1 MSEQEL
7 YAFFLSLIVFVILTG
22 FFTVLLVYSVRLK
35 LILIR
40 FGVIDKEIQREYE
53 KEKKKIHGDGWFV
66 TLLSRIIA
74 GVLSLVFLF
83 SMGLAF
89 TENQV
94 FDDFPSLKVVKS
106 DSMSY
111 KNKLNSYLFTNDL
124 NDQFDTYDLVLT
136 EKIPDEFDLELYDI
150 VVYDLNGTAIIHRI
164 VEIIEP
170 DETHPDHRYFRLQG
184 DAVSSPDGSL
194 VFYDQMIGIYR
205 GERVPFVGSIIVFLQ
220 SPAGW
225 LCIILMLFALI
236 AAPIVEK
243 KLGTE
248 RLIRLLRS
256 GYLLK
261 QRPRVILSEK
271 REAVAADYYLRWAR
285 ELREELYRQREE
297 LLKERE
303 AAALQ
308 AAAPPPVVSPEDR
321 EAEDRRLVAM
331 FMQSLAAEEAAM
343 QKEVLRRVEER
354 KAAMVTV
361 SAPSNEESGE
371 MNAEDLQYVPQ

>member
-83 SMGLAF
+83 SMVLAF

-111 KNKLNSYLFTNDL
+111 KNKLNTYLFTNDL

-271 REAVAADYYLRWAR
+271 REAVAADHYLRWAK

-303 AAALQ
+303 SAALR
-308 AAAPPPVVSPEDR
+308 AAAPTPTVSPEGR

-343 QKEVLRRVEER
+343 QAEVLRRVEER
-354 KAAMVTV
+354 KAAMAAA
-361 SAPSNEESGE
+361 SARSNQTDNKMNKEGE
-371 MNAEDLQYVPQ
+371 

>member
-83 SMGLAF
+83 SMLLAF

-111 KNKLNSYLFTNDL
+111 KNKLNTYLFTNDL

-136 EKIPDEFDLELYDI
+136 EKIPDEFDLKLYDV

-205 GERVPFVGSIIVFLQ
+205 GDRVPFVGSIIVFLQ

>member
-22 FFTVLLVYSVRLK
+22 FFTVLLVYSVKLK

-83 SMGLAF
+83 SMVLAF

-94 FDDFPSLKVVKS
+94 FDDFPSPKVVKS

-111 KNKLNSYLFTNDL
+111 KNKLNTYLFTNDL

-271 REAVAADYYLRWAR
+271 REAVAADHYLRWAK

-303 AAALQ
+303 AAALR
-308 AAAPPPVVSPEDR
+308 AAAPTPAVSPEDR

-343 QKEVLRRVEER
+343 QAEVLRRVEER
-354 KAAMVTV
+354 KAAMAAA
-361 SAPSNEESGE
+361 SARSNQTDNKMNKEGE
-371 MNAEDLQYVPQ
+371 

>member
-35 LILIR
+35 LTLIR

-74 GVLSLVFLF
+74 GVLCLVFLF
-83 SMGLAF
+83 SMVLAF
-89 TENQV
+89 TENEA

-111 KNKLNSYLFTNDL
+111 KNKLNTYLFTNDL

-136 EKIPDEFDLELYDI
+136 EKIPDEFDLELYDVI
-150 VVYDLNGTAIIHRI
+150 VYDRNGTAIIHRI

-170 DETHPDHRYFRLQG
+170 DETHPDHRYFRTQG

-205 GERVPFVGSIIVFLQ
+205 GERVPFVGSIVLFLQ

-243 KLGTE
+243 KLVTE

-285 ELREELYRQREE
+285 ELREELYRQKEE
-297 LLKERE
+297 LLRERE
-303 AAALQ
+303 AATQKAVS
-308 AAAPPPVVSPEDR
+308 PPPVIVREEDK

-343 QKEVLRRVEER
+343 QREVLRRVEER
-354 KAAMVTV
+354 KAATQET
-361 SAPSNEESGE
+361 AKEIAEETE
-371 MNAEDLQYVPQ
+371 